1 MTGNGHEHPA
11 RISRRALLA
20 AAPLG
25 AVAACSGPVPVPDR
39 RMVGVGFEDVAAGT
53 TRLRE
58 LATRLDGAGIGRIE
72 TATLSSGLI
81 CTNSAIFLLLFQK
94 LSPGQRRH
102 DRSTVSASQGRKRDA
117 AFRLS

>member
-53 TRLRE
+53 TRLR
-58 LATRLDGAGIGRIE
+58 
-72 TATLSSGLI
+72 
-81 CTNSAIFLLLFQK
+81 
-94 LSPGQRRH
+94 
-102 DRSTVSASQGRKRDA
+102 
-117 AFRLS
+117 